1 MLFVESLVGIILI
14 ICGLLVKKYPN
25 LIAGYNTM
33 SETEKK
39 KINIERLSNYMHNS
53 LIIIGALSII
63 ISVILFFLDVKET
76 YRLMINTG
84 IILIGLMIMI
94 FKGNSNAFR
103 N

>member
-1 MLFVESLVGIILI
+1 
-14 ICGLLVKKYPN
+14 
-25 LIAGYNTM
+25 M
-33 SETEKK
+33 SETGKK
-39 KINIERLSNYMHNS
+39 KINIEHLSNYMHNS

-63 ISVILFFLDVKET
+63 ISVILFFLDVKES

-94 FKGNSNAFR
+94 FKGNNNAFR